1 MEQGQEFAD
10 FYGILQVHPECDA
23 TSLEAAY
30 RRLAKMYHPD
40 HPATADVERF
50 TAVVGAYRA
59 LRSSEDRARYDA
71 EYSAQ
76 TGFEFSSDA
85 ADPGERAALSDAE
98 AHGRI
103 LKTLYQ
109 RRRESARDPG
119 VGYYLIQQM
128 LGCSDENLEFHVWYL
143 KQKGLV
149 ETTEQGALAITIAG
163 VDHVIGESRTAARE
177 KLRITQGS
185 GQPGVD
191 GQN

>member
-1 MEQGQEFAD
+1 MRTFLKSAAIIVVVLATFGFLAFLYYIPPFLTTAPETFGKLMAD
-10 FYGILQVHPECDA
+10 
-23 TSLEAAY
+23 AA
-30 RRLAKMYHPD
+30 
-40 HPATADVERF
+40 PAVTDI
-50 TAVVGAYRA
+50 
-59 LRSSEDRARYDA
+59 
-71 EYSAQ
+71 
-76 TGFEFSSDA
+76 

-119 VGYYLIQQM
+119 VGYYHIQQM

-191 GQN
+191 GRN